1 MATGSQRASS
11 RTPAPAS
18 PPALILTATTGTTE
32 ASHPPGPVRDHKSR
46 TGPRESLL
54 LAADIRIR
62 SSDPI
67 VWRYP
72 EDAMRIRFGEFEFN
86 RETGELWQGRAA
98 IRLQPQPARVL
109 ALLIARPGELVTREA
124 LQRHVWGEDT
134 VVDFEQGLNW
144 CVRRLREI
152 LHDNPSEP
160 KFIQT
165 VPRRGYRFVADVRE
179 IAPVEKGSAA
189 ASWWTRRGV
198 VLAASCL
205 LLVGISSGI
214 AFNRRH
220 RNVTVLILPFD
231 NLSVEKGGPPYE
243 DIASAELT
251 SGLARRNPTRLS
263 VIDPMTARQF
273 KNTNQCIIKIG
284 NQLGADYV
292 LLGDVQQLNGS
303 VKVDAQLFRVST
315 NPQVWAT
322 EQVIPRDSSF
332 SKTWPVMTD
341 SIASVLK

>member
-1 MATGSQRASS
+1 M
-11 RTPAPAS
+11 
-18 PPALILTATTGTTE
+18 
-32 ASHPPGPVRDHKSR
+32 
-46 TGPRESLL
+46 
-54 LAADIRIR
+54 
-62 SSDPI
+62 
-67 VWRYP
+67 
-72 EDAMRIRFGEFEFN
+72 
-86 RETGELWQGRAA
+86 
-98 IRLQPQPARVL
+98 
-109 ALLIARPGELVTREA
+109 
-124 LQRHVWGEDT
+124 
-134 VVDFEQGLNW
+134 
-144 CVRRLREI
+144 
-152 LHDNPSEP
+152 
-160 KFIQT
+160 
-165 VPRRGYRFVADVRE
+165 
-179 IAPVEKGSAA
+179 
-189 ASWWTRRGV
+189 
-198 VLAASCL
+198 
-205 LLVGISSGI
+205 
-214 AFNRRH
+214 
-220 RNVTVLILPFD
+220 LILPFD